1 MNYDLR
7 CSILSGR
14 ISCRL
19 PLIAFQDAVTVQE
32 ETVARKG
39 HFYGVYLL
47 CSQSLYSRYRGK
59 CYVGFTVNPK
69 RRIRQ
74 HNMGCDFGGARKTS
88 RKGPW
93 QMVMIVHG
101 FPNNIVALQFEWAWQ
116 QPSLSTRLKMYPE
129 LKRKL
134 PRENYF
140 DYNFRILSKML
151 GVGPWHRL
159 PLTVRWLETDYERPF
174 DVPLPNQMEIVS
186 GKVTIAASQRK
197 GADDAAAP
205 PPVAWAPECH
215 LCIKQIEQPERSRLG
230 CTNPTCRLTCHM
242 LCLANYLLAD
252 EPGHYI
258 PVGGECPLCETRLV
272 WAALLQRK
280 RLLSGVPEE
289 LQDQDDD
296 LSDDFDVDSEVEYV
310 PA

>member
-1 MNYDLR
+1 
-7 CSILSGR
+7 
-14 ISCRL
+14 
-19 PLIAFQDAVTVQE
+19 
-32 ETVARKG
+32 
-39 HFYGVYLL
+39 
-47 CSQSLYSRYRGK
+47 
-59 CYVGFTVNPK
+59 
-69 RRIRQ
+69 
-74 HNMGCDFGGARKTS
+74 
-88 RKGPW
+88 
-93 QMVMIVHG
+93 MVMIVHG

-129 LKRKL
+129 LRRKL

-159 PLTVRWLETDYERPF
+159 PLTVRWLETDYERAF
-174 DVPLPNQMEIVS
+174 DVPLPSQMEIVS
-186 GKVTIAASQRK
+186 GKVSISASQRK
-197 GADDAAAP
+197 RADDAEAP

-215 LCIKQIEQPERSRLG
+215 LCIQQIEQPERSRLG

-242 LCLANYLLAD
+242 LCLANYLLGD

-258 PVGGECPLCETRLV
+258 PIGGECPLCETRLS

-289 LQDQDDD
+289 LQDQEDD
-296 LSDDFDVDSEVEYV
+296 LSDEIDVDSEVEYV
-310 PA
+310 PD